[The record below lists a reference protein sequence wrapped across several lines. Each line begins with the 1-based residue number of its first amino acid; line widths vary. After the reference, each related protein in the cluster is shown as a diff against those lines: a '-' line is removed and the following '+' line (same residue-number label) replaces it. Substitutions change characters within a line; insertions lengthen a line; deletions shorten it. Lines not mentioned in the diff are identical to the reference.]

1 MLIWFGLFIV
11 AAVCTGV
18 GIGVGAH
25 LEKNVSNDNKEKLK
39 KKRILNTNKKAYI
52 FLIRKKDDGAKE
64 NIHPMF
70 ELIKKKGP
78 AFKNGNLKKGGP
90 GNNRKVSVY

>member
-39 KKRILNTNKKAYI
+39 KNVSLTQIKRHI
-52 FLIRKKDDGAKE
+52 F
-64 NIHPMF
+64 F
-70 ELIKKKGP
+70 
-78 AFKNGNLKKGGP
+78 
-90 GNNRKVSVY
+90 